1 MKHTKLLLVM
11 VVVALIGAF
20 FYFDGQQYI
29 AVSTFREW
37 VDQNVLT
44 ASLAYLGLYILVAA
58 LSLPGAAAITLLGC
72 AVFGLWLGVLLV
84 SFASIIGATL
94 AFLSSW
100 T

>member
-11 VVVALIGAF
+11 VVVAFIGAF

-29 AVSTFREW
+29 AISTFREW

-58 LSLPGAAAITLLGC
+58 LSLPGAAAITLLGG
-72 AVFGLWLGVLLV
+72 AVFGL
-84 SFASIIGATL
+84 
-94 AFLSSW
+94 
-100 T
+100 